1 MRVSYQ
7 TSPTLN
13 IRKRPLVRFAS
24 GFYQDAFPELFALG
38 SPNTGSRAQH
48 QRHLYR
54 VGTGFSP
61 R

>member
-13 IRKRPLVRFAS
+13 VREHRLVRFAS
-24 GFYQDAFPELFALG
+24 GLYQGSFPELFAFG
-38 SPNTGSRAQH
+38 SPNFESGSQP